1 MNWYVDFVR
10 DFPFVSAIIQF
21 SILGTL
27 GDFVS
32 ARIARFKTPFPP
44 RIAFMK
50 ALEWAF
56 LAIFIKIA
64 FIGYQGFVSALV
76 INGVLPSFFV
86 ENLLLNAFARS
97 LSMNLQFGVFLVLFH
112 RLLDN
117 LVLQT
122 VNWKNMDK
130 ALISLIWFWIP
141 AHTLTFALPKDFQIG
156 LAALWSFML
165 GLLLSLFSRSPQE
178 VK

>member
-1 MNWYVDFVR
+1 
-10 DFPFVSAIIQF
+10 
-21 SILGTL
+21 
-27 GDFVS
+27 
-32 ARIARFKTPFPP
+32 
-44 RIAFMK
+44 MK

-76 INGVLPSFFV
+76 ISGVLPSFFV

-122 VNWKNMDK
+122 VNWKNLDK

-141 AHTLTFALPKDFQIG
+141 VHTLTFALPKDFQIG

>member
-1 MNWYVDFVR
+1 MKWYVEFVR
-10 DFPFVSAIIQF
+10 DFPFISAMIQF
-21 SILGTL
+21 SIFGTL
-27 GDFVS
+27 GDYISVK
-32 ARIARFKTPFPP
+32 IAGSKANFSFSL
-44 RIAFMK
+44 MVLK

-64 FIGYQGFVSALV
+64 FIGYEGFVSSLV
-76 INGVLPSFFV
+76 INRILPQVFV
-86 ENLLLNAFARS
+86 ESVLLNAITRS
-97 LSMNLQFGVFLVLFH
+97 LSMNLQFGVFLVIFH

-122 VNWKNMDK
+122 KNWKNLDK
-130 ALISLIWFWIP
+130 ALLSLMWFWIP
-141 AHTLTFALPKDFQIG
+141 AHTLTFVLPKDFQIG

-165 GLLLSLFSRSPQE
+165 GLLLSLFSKSPQE